1 MWGGERYQRFSR
13 PTAGFDWTHHQHV
26 PRIQLSVDAPPE
38 PAPINA
44 VRPSRCPNCRC
55 PARLEGR
62 IVLQGHGLRLRLVVQ
77 ANDDDD
83 RSASFAWV
91 SIRRFRCTTCGT
103 CCSVG
108 PPEVLPRHA
117 YSLLAILTAWL
128 LALSPPLGDGL
139 DQVAVY
145 DRQGVD
151 RGARTPRVER
161 GRSGVR
167 RWRSLA
173 RWASRIP
180 SWWPARPVV
189 GTRWRD
195 TAEALLIGFVAG
207 GSGRDGLRAR
217 AVAAHASSGAVM

>member
-1 MWGGERYQRFSR
+1 MCG
-13 PTAGFDWTHHQHV
+13 AGSATND
-26 PRIQLSVDAPPE
+26 S
-38 PAPINA
+38 PAPLPALIGLTTSTCQVSNSRLA
-44 VRPSRCPNCRC
+44 LHPSPHRSTLSDRRC
-55 PARLEGR
+55 PARSEGR
-62 IVLQGHGLRLRLVVQ
+62 IVLQGHGLRFRLVVQ

-128 LALSPPLGDGL
+128 LALNPPLGDGL